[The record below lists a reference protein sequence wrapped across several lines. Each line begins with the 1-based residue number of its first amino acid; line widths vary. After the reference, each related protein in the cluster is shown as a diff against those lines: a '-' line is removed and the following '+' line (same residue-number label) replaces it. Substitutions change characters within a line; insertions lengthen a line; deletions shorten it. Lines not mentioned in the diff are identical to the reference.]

1 MGLGFSTISEQAFS
15 TAKPLWVGDEF
26 AEKRRKLRAAS
37 PAALTVLS
45 DFDRTLTST
54 GAPECH
60 DIVGLHSGATMPPA
74 YVAAMA
80 RMLDFSQ
87 PLPTATLEEWWVRCS
102 ELMVEH
108 GWRRAFLE
116 PAVAASGVRLRDGA
130 AELVAALAAHD
141 IPLVVLSAGLSDV
154 IETLLRARC
163 GGALRGGNLPPSVAV
178 VANRMVF
185 DDADS
190 GRLVRVMPEPPLH
203 TDNKREMLVALKPDA
218 FSAASPRRI
227 VLLLG
232 DKPKD
237 ANSLDLLPSGTVDV
251 VLRVGFME
259 GHEGRY
265 SLEDYA
271 AAYDVVFSADCSM
284 APVQELLDEVI
295 ASGGCL

>member
-1 MGLGFSTISEQAFS
+1 MGLGASRVSERAFS
-15 TAKPLWVGDEF
+15 APATPLWVGDAF
-26 AEKRRKLRAAS
+26 AEKRRALRAAS
-37 PAALTVLS
+37 PAALAVLS
-45 DFDRTLTST
+45 DFDRTLTAS

-60 DIVGLHSGATMPPA
+60 DIVGLHAGDTMPPA
-74 YVAAMA
+74 YSAAMA

-108 GWRRAFLE
+108 GWRRACLA
-116 PAVAASGVRLRDGA
+116 PAVAASGVTLRDGA
-130 AELVAALAAHD
+130 VELVAALAAHEV
-141 IPLVVLSAGLSDV
+141 PLVVLSAGLSDV

-163 GGALRGGNLPPSVAV
+163 GGALPPSVAV

-185 DDADS
+185 DDDD
-190 GRLVRVMPEPPLH
+190 GGKLLRVTPSPPLH
-203 TDNKREMLVALKPDA
+203 TDNKREMLVALRPDA
-218 FSAASPRRI
+218 FAPASPRRLVI
-227 VLLLG
+227 LLG

-237 ANSLDLLPSGTVDV
+237 AHSLDLLPPGAVDV

-259 GHEGRY
+259 GHDGRY

-284 APVQELLDEVI
+284 APVQELLDEVV
-295 ASGGCL
+295 ASGGCF